1 MRVLLDTNIVSEL
14 VAKQPNPKVLEW
26 IDSLDANAVYL
37 PVITIG
43 ELRHGIET
51 LPESKRKNN
60 LRHWLDEEL
69 SLRFYGRILTIDSE
83 VMMAWGVLM
92 AQLEREGRPMPA
104 MDSLIA
110 AIAIR
115 HDCVLATRN
124 NEDFAAC
131 GIPTINPWT

>member
-1 MRVLLDTNIVSEL
+1 MRVLLDTNVVSEL

-43 ELRHGIET
+43 ELRHGIEK

-131 GIPTINPWT
+131 GILTINPWT